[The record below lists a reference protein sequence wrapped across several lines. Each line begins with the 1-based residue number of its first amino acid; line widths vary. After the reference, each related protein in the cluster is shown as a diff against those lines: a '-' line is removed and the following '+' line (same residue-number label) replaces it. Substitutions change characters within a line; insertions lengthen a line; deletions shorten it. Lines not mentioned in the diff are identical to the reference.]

1 MDAKKRGMNM
11 DRQDEQDFQ
20 ELKTENFVM
29 EVPKGRKAIARGVSP
44 GGSRR
49 NMSQAPKGRHRHG
62 CIPVAGTES
71 GSCGTRLGKHPLP
84 AGEGRGEGENIAST
98 KKHSAVSTL
107 IRPAATFSPRE
118 KECGHS
124 IRVDSRLKKPV
135 SPVRLEFPGGCRP
148 FGACGLYWQPT
159 RG

>member
-71 GSCGTRLGKHPLP
+71 GSCGTGLGKHPLP

-107 IRPAATFSPRE
+107 IRPAATFSLRE
-118 KECGHS
+118 KECGLHS
-124 IRVDSRLKKPV
+124 RRFAVKETGFACSLGVPRRV
-135 SPVRLEFPGGCRP
+135 SPLR
-148 FGACGLYWQPT
+148 GLWSLLATHPS
-159 RG
+159 